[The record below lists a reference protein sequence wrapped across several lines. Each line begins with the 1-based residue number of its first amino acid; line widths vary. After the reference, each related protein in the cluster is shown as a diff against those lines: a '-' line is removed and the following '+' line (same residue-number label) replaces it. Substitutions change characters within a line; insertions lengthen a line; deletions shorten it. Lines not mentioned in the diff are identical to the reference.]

1 MIKKRYLYLILAVA
15 VLLAADQAVK
25 IWSLD
30 VLRPQS
36 TIDLIPGI
44 FRLSYVENRGAAF
57 GIFQG
62 QTVLLAIF
70 SVVITAALLYLY
82 HRVPGGKGYR
92 LLHVCY
98 TLVLA
103 GALGNQIDRIFRGF
117 VVDMF
122 EFYWFSFPVF
132 NLADCFIVLGGVTL
146 LILAVFR
153 PKVLDPILSAKRT
166 EERLDG

>member
-1 MIKKRYLYLILAVA
+1 MRKRYLYLILAVG

-25 IWSLD
+25 IWSLN

-36 TIDLIPGI
+36 PMVLIPGV

-62 QTVLLAIF
+62 QTVLLAVF
-70 SVVITAALLYLY
+70 SVAITAALLYLY

-103 GALGNQIDRIFRGF
+103 GALGNQVDRIFRGF

-132 NLADCFIVLGGVTL
+132 NLADCFIVIGGITL
-146 LILAVFR
+146 LILVMVR
-153 PKVLDPILSAKRT
+153 PKTLDPLLSSTRKK
-166 EERLDG
+166 EERADG